1 MSEQTVRQEQLQLLP
16 AYQEEFLKDLLA
28 STTEQ
33 AGIPTYIPERQV
45 AALTPA
51 QLQAIQLG
59 LSGVGSYF
67 PMMQA
72 GEQTIAGGVGTY
84 EEAIRQALGA
94 QPYLTSA
101 GQMAQQAV
109 AGAQPYQASAQ
120 QAISQALRQAQQ
132 APGMAAQPISEAQR
146 QFAAQ
151 QGRLAQ
157 LGATTGRETRGIA
170 DALAGQLGTATGR
183 TQAEAAAAQRA
194 AQEAITGARGVTG
207 RAGEQILGA
216 AGGLAPITESSIEA
230 LRGTTGRF
238 SPEDI
243 TPFMSEFEDAA
254 VQQALSDLRRQ
265 GQLEAQKVAA
275 QGVASGAFGGSR
287 EAIAQQEL
295 ARNVMEQQGRTAAQM
310 RAQGFESAA
319 QRAQQAFEQQQAR
332 GAQAALGTGQLGL
345 AQAQL
350 GTQAGE
356 AAGRLGLSAEQL
368 AAQTGLSSG
377 QLGMSAQQQAAANAA
392 QMAQTGM
399 SAEQIAAQTGLSVEQ
414 ARAAASQAGAGLGVQ
429 QAQLGLQ
436 GAGQAGQLG
445 QGLAGLGTSFGQLGL
460 QGAGA
465 MGTVGQAFGQLGQ
478 GLGGLAGGMA
488 KTGLSQAAL
497 GESAQAAQQR
507 DINALLSLGG
517 LEQQQAQQQ
526 LEAQRATEL
535 ERQYA
540 PYQQISFMSDIFR
553 GVPSTQQTLTQST
566 APSPSTISQ
575 VAGLGVGLAGLNQ
588 AGVFDLFRGCQQS

>member
-1 MSEQTVRQEQLQLLP
+1 MSEQVVRQEQLQLLP

-33 AGIPTYIPERQV
+33 AGIPTFIPERQV

-51 QLQAIQLG
+51 QRQAIELG
-59 LSGVGSYF
+59 LAGVGSYF

-101 GQMAQQAV
+101 GEMAQQAV
-109 AGAQPYQASAQ
+109 AGAQPFQASAQ
-120 QAISQALRQAQQ
+120 QAISQALRQAQA
-132 APGMAAQPISEAQR
+132 APGVAAQPIAQA
-146 QFAAQ
+146 QQQLGAA
-151 QGRLAQ
+151 QGRLGQ
-157 LGATTGRETRGIA
+157 LGATTGREVRDVAAG
-170 DALAGQLGTATGR
+170 LAGQLGTATGG
-183 TQAEAAAAQRA
+183 TLAEAQRA
-194 AQEAITGARGVTG
+194 QQA
-207 RAGEQILGA
+207 
-216 AGGLAPITESSIEA
+216 LA
-230 LRGTTGRF
+230 GTTGRF
-238 SPEDI
+238 APSEI
-243 TPFMSEFEDAA
+243 APFMSEFEDAA
-254 VQQALSDLRRQ
+254 VQQALADIRRQ
-265 GQLEAQKVAA
+265 GQLEAQNIAGRAVG
-275 QGVASGAFGGSR
+275 QGAFGGSR
-287 EAIAQQEL
+287 QAVAEQEL

-310 RAQGFESAA
+310 RAAGFESAA

-332 GAQAALGTGQLGL
+332 AQQ
-345 AQAQL
+345 
-350 GTQAGE
+350 
-356 AAGRLGLSAEQL
+356 
-368 AAQTGLSSG
+368 AAQTGG
-377 QLGMSAQQQAAANAA
+377 QFGMSAQQQAAANAA
-392 QMAQTGM
+392 QLAQTGM

-478 GLGGLAGGMA
+478 GLGTLAGGMA

-588 AGVFDLFRGCQQS
+588 SGVFDMFRGGSNQ

>member
-1 MSEQTVRQEQLQLLP
+1 
-16 AYQEEFLKDLLA
+16 
-28 STTEQ
+28 
-33 AGIPTYIPERQV
+33 
-45 AALTPA
+45 
-51 QLQAIQLG
+51 
-59 LSGVGSYF
+59 
-67 PMMQA
+67 
-72 GEQTIAGGVGTY
+72 
-84 EEAIRQALGA
+84 
-94 QPYLTSA
+94 
-101 GQMAQQAV
+101 
-109 AGAQPYQASAQ
+109 
-120 QAISQALRQAQQ
+120 
-132 APGMAAQPISEAQR
+132 
-146 QFAAQ
+146 
-151 QGRLAQ
+151 
-157 LGATTGRETRGIA
+157 LGATTGREVRDVAAG
-170 DALAGQLGTATGR
+170 LAGQLGTATGG
-183 TQAEAAAAQRA
+183 TLAEAQRA
-194 AQEAITGARGVTG
+194 QQA
-207 RAGEQILGA
+207 
-216 AGGLAPITESSIEA
+216 LA
-230 LRGTTGRF
+230 GTTGRF
-238 SPEDI
+238 APSEI
-243 TPFMSEFEDAA
+243 APFMSEFEDAA
-254 VQQALSDLRRQ
+254 VQQALADIRRQ
-265 GQLEAQKVAA
+265 GQLEAQNIAGRAVG
-275 QGVASGAFGGSR
+275 QGAFGGSR
-287 EAIAQQEL
+287 QAVAEQEL

-310 RAQGFESAA
+310 RAAGFESAA

-332 GAQAALGTGQLGL
+332 AQQ
-345 AQAQL
+345 
-350 GTQAGE
+350 
-356 AAGRLGLSAEQL
+356 
-368 AAQTGLSSG
+368 AAQTGG
-377 QLGMSAQQQAAANAA
+377 QFGMSAQQQAAANAA
-392 QMAQTGM
+392 QLAQTGM

-478 GLGGLAGGMA
+478 GLGTLAGGMA

-588 AGVFDLFRGCQQS
+588 SGVFDMFRGGSNQ